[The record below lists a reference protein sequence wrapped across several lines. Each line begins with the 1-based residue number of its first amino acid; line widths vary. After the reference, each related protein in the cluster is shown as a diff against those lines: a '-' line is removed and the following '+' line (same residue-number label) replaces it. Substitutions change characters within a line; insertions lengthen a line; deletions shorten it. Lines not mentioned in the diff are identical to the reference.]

1 MDKEKFIS
9 ITGGAGHLGSCLIAL
24 LLKKNYCVN
33 ALYYHSKPTVIH
45 PNLNWIKGDVLKPNT
60 LKELLKN
67 TSVLIHAASIISIGD
82 KDESLVYDINV
93 KGTEHL
99 IDACINQNVKMIY
112 ISSCA
117 AVIETKKKEV
127 YTENRPYKTKDHFL
141 YDWTKA
147 SAEKKVL
154 KAIENFNLAAF
165 IIRPTAIV
173 GPPDHKPSHF
183 GQSIIDMAN
192 YKIPFITTGGYNI
205 VDVRDLSLTIINSIG
220 SGKQGEIYLVGGNYF
235 TIKQIAEIAN
245 PKKHFISIPIPL
257 LIATIPFIKIAKK
270 IFNSHWPIS
279 NESLTTLKLAPKQ
292 MDFFKA
298 KTALNH
304 SVRPINET
312 IQDLLTWYRKKSNL

>member
-1 MDKEKFIS
+1 MVEEKFIS
-9 ITGGAGHLGSCLIAL
+9 ITGGAGHLGSCLITL
-24 LLKKNYCVN
+24 LLEKNYYVN

-45 PNLNWIKGDVLKPNT
+45 PNLNWIKGDVLKPDT

-67 TSVLIHAASIISIGD
+67 TSVLIHAAGIISIGD
-82 KDESLVYDINV
+82 KNESEVYQINV

-99 IDACINQNVKMIY
+99 IDACLNQNVKMIY

-147 SAEKKVL
+147 TAEKKVL
-154 KAIENFNLAAF
+154 KAIENFSLAAF

-205 VDVRDLSLTIINSIG
+205 VDVRDLSQTIINSI
-220 SGKQGEIYLVGGNYF
+220 SLGKQGEIYLVGGNYF

-245 PKKHFISIPIPL
+245 PKKYFISIPIPL

-270 IFNSHWPIS
+270 IFSLAWPITK
-279 NESLTTLKLAPKQ
+279 ESLITLKLAPNQ
-292 MDFFKA
+292 MDCYKA
-298 KTALNH
+298 KTVLNH
-304 SVRPINET
+304 SVRPITET
-312 IQDLLTWYRKKSNL
+312 IQDLLTWYRKK